1 LVVNVDLVNVPQLR
15 QKQYLE
21 LETIVVQDETKW
33 LEEIRST
40 VLIETKKDRGI
51 LIICENI
58 AHANILAD
66 LLKSQHRS
74 TAIKLYTMNNM
85 NQEKHVEKILPSEI
99 IIATNLAGRGTDI
112 RTDDIEEFGG
122 LHVVLTFMPNNQR

>member
-1 LVVNVDLVNVPQLR
+1 
-15 QKQYLE
+15 
-21 LETIVVQDETKW
+21 
-33 LEEIRST
+33 
-40 VLIETKKDRGI
+40 
-51 LIICENI
+51 
-58 AHANILAD
+58 
-66 LLKSQHRS
+66 
-74 TAIKLYTMNNM
+74 MNNM